1 MSSEQQPATD
11 VLIVEDQPDVR
22 ETLADLL
29 ELEGYHVA
37 TAANGAEA
45 MSLLRSGT
53 PPHVILLDL
62 RMPVMDGWAFRQE
75 QQASPALAVI
85 PVIVVSGEKDI
96 GAQATALQTAGHL
109 AKPVELSDLLA
120 MLERFR
126 P

>member
-11 VLIVEDQPDVR
+11 VLIVEDQRDVR

-37 TAANGAEA
+37 KAANGAEA
-45 MSLLRSGT
+45 MALLRSGT

-62 RMPVMDGWAFRQE
+62 RMPVMNGWVFRQE
-75 QQASPALAVI
+75 QQASPTLALI
-85 PVIVVSGEKDI
+85 PVVVISGEKDI
-96 GAQATALQTAGHL
+96 GAEATAMQAAGHL
-109 AKPVELSDLLA
+109 TKPVQLQELLA
-120 MLERFR
+120 VLEGLR